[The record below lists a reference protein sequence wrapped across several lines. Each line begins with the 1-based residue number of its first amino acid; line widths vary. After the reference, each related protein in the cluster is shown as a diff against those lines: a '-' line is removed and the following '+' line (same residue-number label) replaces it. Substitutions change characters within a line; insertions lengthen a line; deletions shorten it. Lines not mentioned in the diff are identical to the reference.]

1 MVTPEEY
8 GVCEAWGTRG
18 YVCVS
23 AGAGSRRE
31 EIEASETGG
40 CFQEERKRE
49 KACPSEK
56 DLANTSNVRGF
67 V

>member
-1 MVTPEEY
+1 M
-8 GVCEAWGTRG
+8 GNQGIC
-18 YVCVS
+18 VCVG
-23 AGAGSRRE
+23 GAGSRRE